1 MHYFFFMS
9 RTTHVLKVFLTSVL
23 VILAAM
29 LLVLSRTTSAAALG
43 TQDQQFSGS
52 NTGYSHITS
61 TTSFG
66 QRFTAGLNGYLD
78 RFTVNVVRIG
88 NTGAMTAELF
98 VSSNGVPSGAA
109 LATLTKPQ
117 SDFPSSD
124 TAINFDFGTQ
134 YVVTAGTDYVMVFT
148 APSATG
154 SDAFYFALGNNPPSS
169 QARITKSGS
178 NAWSPT
184 TTGIWFTSYVAA
196 VPVQT
201 STPSASA
208 SASANTPIPSQ
219 VEQSLANTGI
229 PAESVSLIALSGFT
243 MLTIGVLFINL
254 LFGSK
259 RRK

>member
-1 MHYFFFMS
+1 ML
-9 RTTHVLKVFLTSVL
+9 RTTHFIKAITASSL
-23 VILAAM
+23 VILAAL
-29 LLVLSRTTSAAALG
+29 LLVLSSTTSASALG

-52 NTGYSHITS
+52 STGYSHITS

-109 LATLTKPQ
+109 VATLTKPQ

-134 YVVTAGTDYVMVFT
+134 YVLTAGTDYVMVFT
-148 APSATG
+148 APAASG
-154 SDAFYFALGNNPPSS
+154 SDAFYFALGNNPPTS

-178 NAWSPT
+178 NAWSST
-184 TTGIWFTSYVAA
+184 TTGIWFTSFVTA

-201 STPSASA
+201 STPTASPSASA
-208 SASANTPIPSQ
+208 SVSAPTPLQ
-219 VEQSLANTGI
+219 ADQSLANTGTTTVFVPI
-229 PAESVSLIALSGFT
+229 IALTGLSA
-243 MLTIGVLFINL
+243 LTIGVLLMNL
-254 LFGSK
+254 LYGFK

>member
-1 MHYFFFMS
+1 ML
-9 RTTHVLKVFLTSVL
+9 RTTHFIKAITASCL
-23 VILAAM
+23 VILAA
-29 LLVLSRTTSAAALG
+29 LLVLSSTTSASALG

-52 NTGYSHITS
+52 STGYSHITS

-109 LATLTKPQ
+109 VATLTKPQ

-148 APSATG
+148 APSASG
-154 SDAFYFALGNNPPSS
+154 SDAFYFALGNNPPTS

-178 NAWSPT
+178 NAWSST
-184 TTGIWFTSYVAA
+184 TTGIWFTSFVTA

-201 STPSASA
+201 STPTASPSASA
-208 SASANTPIPSQ
+208 SASVGSPTPLQ
-219 VEQSLANTGI
+219 ADQSLANTGTTAVLVPI
-229 PAESVSLIALSGFT
+229 IAITGLSA
-243 MLTIGVLFINL
+243 LTIGVLLMNL
-254 LFGSK
+254 LYGFK